1 MKKMISETKVLD
13 LYLSGIRTPGAI
25 AKELGVPDQ
34 KNQIAR
40 IIDSPTFQKKV
51 MEAEK
56 DLTASVRER
65 FTRNVHVAAYTMEKL
80 SEQEKDTRV
89 QFQATK
95 DLLDRAG
102 TAPTTKQEFYTPDDY
117 ARRHMELQRE
127 GEELLRQEQ
136 KGITDGSE
144 PDTDERSS

>member
-1 MKKMISETKVLD
+1 MQRKISESKVLD

-25 AKELGVPDQ
+25 AKELGVTDQ

-65 FTRNVHVAAYTMEKL
+65 FNRNVHVAAHTMEKL
-80 SEQEKDTRV
+80 SVQETDKRV

-102 TAPTTKQEFYTPDDY
+102 TAPATKQEFYTPDDY
-117 ARRHMELQRE
+117 ARRRQELMDE
-127 GEELLRQEQ
+127 GQEILRQE
-136 KGITDGSE
+136 KLKEITDGS
-144 PDTDERSS
+144 D